1 MKTIIAVFQFIHLI
15 SKTPGLAIFKMC
27 STLFVSSKLT
37 EILQNLYKFQYISK
51 LSQYPGQLLR
61 LKKCTY
67 TASFLYFLCHAFNI
81 RKQKLHFKSS
91 LNFHG
96 YLDTPLGVLKTL
108 FKVLKNSSFFREII
122 FLFYK
127 LYFFI
132 FYVISQVAV
141 ILNHIRLIVLFYNP
155 ILF

>member
-1 MKTIIAVFQFIHLI
+1 MQYIQEHNQYLRDFTWQRRLSAVKSLFQVHQIQGVPINIGNQWRLLYRLRSIRHFFMKTIIAVFQFMHLI

-61 LKKCTY
+61 LKKCTF

-81 RKQKLHFKSS
+81 RKQRRHF
-91 LNFHG
+91 
-96 YLDTPLGVLKTL
+96 
-108 FKVLKNSSFFREII
+108 
-122 FLFYK
+122 
-127 LYFFI
+127 
-132 FYVISQVAV
+132 QVV
-141 ILNHIRLIVLFYNP
+141 P
-155 ILF
+155 